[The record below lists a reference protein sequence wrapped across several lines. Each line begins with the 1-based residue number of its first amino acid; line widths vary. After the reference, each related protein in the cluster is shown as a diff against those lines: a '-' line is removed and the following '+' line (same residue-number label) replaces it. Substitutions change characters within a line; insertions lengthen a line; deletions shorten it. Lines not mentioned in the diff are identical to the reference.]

1 MIAPVLPLQELVDR
15 GVVKKES
22 VADLRVYDHLVN
34 YFYLPAIE
42 SAQMPESLALL
53 YSSITIHH
61 DYLKERRIGQ
71 LAAPAA
77 IHLKYKLTALFA
89 GERFSH
95 DDFRDEVG

>member
-1 MIAPVLPLQELVDR
+1 MLLSPSCSMIAQGAQGYAHPVRSRASTSAKELVDR

-42 SAQMPESLALL
+42 SARMPESLALL

-71 LAAPAA
+71 LAARRQS
-77 IHLKYKLTALFA
+77 I
-89 GERFSH
+89 
-95 DDFRDEVG
+95 